1 MLRLTLL
8 GGALLEPHDGSTGLT
23 LTRRHPLALLAQLA
37 AEPSRSLPRGKI
49 VGRLWAEFPEERAR
63 ARLNTCVYN
72 AREAVGEGVLLSV
85 GDRLRLENVGLTC
98 DLWAMR
104 EALDAGE
111 LEVAAARYGGP
122 FLDGFWL
129 PDAPSFEKWVDRE
142 RARIRRSYHE
152 VLEALATTATERG
165 DTEDAA
171 LWCRA
176 RFEDDPFDAGA
187 TMRLVDAL
195 VEGGDRAAALV
206 VGERHARAL
215 RDELGVEPSQRV
227 RDRLTR
233 LRRSAAGGLPDGTG
247 TEPTPTSLAVLPFEN
262 VSGTRSAEA
271 LAVGLH
277 GDLLTDLAAVEP
289 LTVISRT
296 SVLRYRNTSRPL
308 PRIASE
314 LGVRYVVEGEVQEE
328 AGRVR
333 VRVQLIDAER
343 DSHRWAERWDR
354 ELSAETLF
362 SLQSELA
369 RAVAARLEGEL
380 VPRDGPDEGAPPT
393 RDLEAYRLFA
403 RARALVERRTG
414 PEMQEAAELYRQAID
429 RDDTYAA
436 ARAGLAE
443 ALALLVSYQF
453 LPPDPSLVEG
463 ERAARRALELE
474 PDLAESH
481 AALGLVLFVRRRG
494 PGALRALY
502 RALELRPGDADALRS
517 LALALGP
524 LGFWEEARPYLER
537 AAQLDPASAEIH
549 YCLGECYVLPGASIE
564 DCLTHARR
572 ARELSPDYAIAYTLE
587 GRILTDSGRPES
599 ALEPMRI
606 GVERATEEIHVRPLY
621 SLAHAQLRA
630 GERAAA
636 EETRS
641 RVEAAD
647 ESFFA
652 GAAAVLFG
660 DLDAAFARMAS
671 VEWTPLHAYHL
682 RYDPALAPLREDDR
696 FPALLRDVNRDWDLA
711 DDGSLPG

>member
-1 MLRLTLL
+1 MPRLTLL
-8 GGALLEPHDGSTGLT
+8 GGALLAPGDGSPGPT
-23 LTRRHPLALLAQLA
+23 LTRRHPLALLALLA

-49 VGRLWAEFPEERAR
+49 VGRLWPEFREEQAR
-63 ARLNTCVYN
+63 ARLNTCAYN
-72 AREAVGEGVLLSV
+72 ARQALGEGMLLSV
-85 GDRLRLENVGLTC
+85 GERLRLERDGLAC
-98 DLWAMR
+98 DLWDMR
-104 EALDAGE
+104 EALDDGE
-111 LEVAAARYGGP
+111 LEAAAARYGGL

-129 PDAPSFEKWVDRE
+129 PDAPSFDKWVDRE

-152 VLEALATTATERG
+152 VLEALGAAAEDQG
-165 DTEDAA
+165 DAEDAA
-171 LWCRA
+171 RWWRA
-176 RFEDDPFDAGA
+176 RFEDDPFDAGV

-195 VEGGDRAAALV
+195 VERGDPAAALV

-215 RDELGVEPSQRV
+215 RDELGVEPSDGV
-227 RDRLTR
+227 RERLAR
-233 LRRSAAGGLPDGTG
+233 LRRSTVDTLPGRVATQPPQ
-247 TEPTPTSLAVLPFEN
+247 TALAVLPFEN

-277 GDLLTDLAAVEP
+277 GDLLTDLASVEL

-296 SVLRYRNTSRPL
+296 SVLGYRNTSRPL

-333 VRVQLIDAER
+333 VRVQLIDAAR
-343 DSHRWAERWDR
+343 DDHRWAERWDR

-362 SLQSELA
+362 ALQSELA
-369 RAVAARLEGEL
+369 RAIAARLEGEL
-380 VPRDGPDEGAPPT
+380 VPPEAADDRAPPT

-403 RARALVERRTG
+403 RARALLERRTG
-414 PEMQEAAELYRQAID
+414 PEMQEAAELFRRAVE
-429 RDDTYAA
+429 RDATYAA

-453 LPPDPSLVEG
+453 LPPEPSLVEG

-474 PDLAESH
+474 PDLAEGH

-524 LGFWEEARPYLER
+524 LGFWEEAGLYLKR
-537 AAQLDPASAEIH
+537 AAQLDPASAEVH
-549 YCLGECYVLPGASIE
+549 YCLGERYVLPGASIE

-587 GRILTDSGRPES
+587 GRILTDSGRPEA

-606 GVERATEEIHVRPLY
+606 GVERAADEIRVRPLY

-636 EETRS
+636 EGTRS

-660 DLDAAFARMAS
+660 DLDAAFASLAS

-682 RYDPALAPLREDDR
+682 RYDPALASLREDDR
-696 FPALLRDVNRDWDLA
+696 FPALLRDVNRGWDL
-711 DDGSLPG
+711 DGDGSLPG

>member
-1 MLRLTLL
+1 MPRLTLL
-8 GGALLEPHDGSTGLT
+8 GGALLELDDGSPGPT
-23 LTRRHPLALLAQLA
+23 LTRRHPLALLALLA

-49 VGRLWAEFPEERAR
+49 VGRMWPEVPEKRAR

-72 AREAVGEGVLLSV
+72 ARQALGEGRLRSVGE
-85 GDRLRLENVGLTC
+85 RLRLDHDGLTC

-104 EALDAGE
+104 EALDDGE
-111 LEVAAARYGGP
+111 LEEAAIRYGGP

-129 PDAPSFEKWVDRE
+129 PDAPSFDKWVDRE
-142 RARIRRSYHE
+142 RARIRSSYRE
-152 VLEALATTATERG
+152 VLETLGAAAGERG
-165 DTEDAA
+165 DVEAA
-171 LWCRA
+171 VRWWEA
-176 RFEDDPFDAGA
+176 HFEDDPFDAGA

-195 VEGGDRAAALV
+195 VERGDRAAALV
-206 VGERHARAL
+206 VGERHVRAL
-215 RDELGVEPSQRV
+215 RDELGVEPGDRV
-227 RDRLTR
+227 RERLTR
-233 LRRSAAGGLPDGTG
+233 LRRSTVDTLPDRAATD
-247 TEPTPTSLAVLPFEN
+247 PPPTSLAVLPFEN

-314 LGVRYVVEGEVQEE
+314 LGVRYVVEGEVQED

-333 VRVQLIDAER
+333 VRVQLIDAAR

-362 SLQSELA
+362 ALQSELA

-380 VPRDGPDEGAPPT
+380 VPRDAADDGAPPT

-414 PEMQEAAELYRQAID
+414 PEMQEAAELYRRAIE
-429 RDDTYAA
+429 RDGTYAA

-453 LPPDPSLVEG
+453 LPAEPSLVEG
-463 ERAARRALELE
+463 EREARRALELD
-474 PDLAESH
+474 PDLAEGH

-517 LALALGP
+517 LAVALGP
-524 LGFWEEARPYLER
+524 LGFWEEAGLYLER

-549 YCLGECYVLPGASIE
+549 YCLGERYVLPGASVD
-564 DCLTHARR
+564 DCLAQARR
-572 ARELSPDYAIAYTLE
+572 ARELSSDYAIAYTLE
-587 GRILTDSGRPES
+587 GRILTDSGRPEA

-606 GVERATEEIHVRPLY
+606 GVERADEAIRVRPLY

-630 GERAAA
+630 GDRAAA
-636 EETRS
+636 EQTRS
-641 RVEAAD
+641 RVEAAE

-652 GAAAVLFG
+652 GAAAALFG
-660 DLDAAFARMAS
+660 DLDVAFARMAS

-696 FPALLRDVNRDWDLA
+696 FPALLREMNRDWDLA